1 MAAGRAR
8 SADPV
13 AAAREAVGEA
23 FAGGGDPVLLLVF
36 CSQRYASPL
45 VLAEITAASGGL
57 PMIGCTSAGEIHAVG
72 ARPVDPDGGLLVVAV
87 GGHGFAA
94 RTAAVTDLSAD
105 PRGAGAALA
114 ERLLAEPSRGASGG
128 VTGGNAGGDAEQ
140 PGQRVAILLTDG
152 LAGQQQEVLRGAY
165 GVFGAEVPLVG
176 GAAGFDLDPGHT
188 FQLAGGP
195 DGGQLYADAVVGAL
209 LDSDGPLGIGVGHGW
224 TRKGEPMLVTE
235 SVGST
240 VRRLDDRPA
249 LDAYLAALQAPEG
262 LWSDPAAFPTFAL
275 THPFGLLR
283 RSGDEVRSVLS
294 ADYRARWLSCAAEV
308 PQGALAWIMDGD
320 AGSVLE
326 ASTAAAAEAVA
337 ALAGGDPLGLIAFD
351 CVARRRVLG
360 EALRVEEVGLIA
372 KQARGGVLAGLYTHG
387 EIARRAGIRGFHNK
401 TLVVLAVG

>member
-23 FAGGGDPVLLLVF
+23 FAGGGDPALLLVF
-36 CSQRYASPL
+36 CSQRYASPP

-57 PMIGCTSAGEIHAVG
+57 PMIGCTTAGEIHVVG
-72 ARPVDPDGGLLVVAV
+72 ARSADPDGGLLVVAV
-87 GGHGFAA
+87 GGPGFAA
-94 RTAAVTDLSAD
+94 RTAAVTELSAD

-114 ERLLAEPSRGASGG
+114 ERLLAERPGSASGG
-128 VTGGNAGGDAEQ
+128 VAGGVAEQ

-152 LAGQQQEVLRGAY
+152 LAGEQQEVLRGAY

-176 GAAGFDLDPGHT
+176 GAAGFDLDPGRT
-188 FQLAGGP
+188 FQLVGGA
-195 DGGQLYADAVVGAL
+195 DGGQLYGDAVVGAL

-224 TRKGEPMLVTE
+224 TRTGEPMLVTE

-249 LDAYLAALQAPEG
+249 LDAYLSALQAPEG
-262 LWSDPAAFPTFAL
+262 VCSDPAAFPAFAL

-294 ADYRARWLSCAAEV
+294 ANYRTRWLSCAAEV

-337 ALAGGDPLGLIAFD
+337 ALAGGEPLGLIAFD
-351 CVARRRVLG
+351 CVARRRLLG
-360 EALRVEEVGLIA
+360 EALRAEEVGRIA